1 MADRYVFTVSDRTG
15 ITAESL
21 GISLLCHFPSL
32 QFKTV
37 ALPFVDTPEKARDAV
52 RKINEACDRI
62 GARPLIFAT
71 LADDEIREI
80 IASGNGV
87 LFDLFDHFLAPLE
100 RELGLES
107 EHSIGSSHGVLNPN
121 KYTARI
127 SALNFTMR
135 TDDGMNANHYD
146 HAELVIVGVSRTA
159 KTPTSLYLA
168 LHYGVSTAN
177 FPLLEE
183 DLERA
188 RLPDKIIRH
197 RQKLFGLTIDPEMLR
212 QIRQARYDKGKYAQL
227 RQCEYEVTQAEALYR
242 RERIPFVNT
251 TAKSVEEIA
260 TTILHK
266 VNLNRDLM

>member
-1 MADRYVFTVSDRTG
+1 MVDRYVFTVSDRTG

-21 GISLLCHFPSL
+21 ALSLLCHFPSL
-32 QFKTV
+32 NFKTV
-37 ALPFVDTPEKARDAV
+37 ALPFVDTPEKARDSV
-52 RKINEACDRI
+52 RKINEASEKL
-62 GARPLIFAT
+62 GVPSLIFAT
-71 LADDEIREI
+71 LADDEIRNI
-80 IASGNGV
+80 IASGSGV

-100 RELGLES
+100 KELDLES

-135 TDDGMNANHYD
+135 TDDGMNADHYE
-146 HAELVIVGVSRTA
+146 HAELVVIGVSRTA

-183 DLERA
+183 DIERA
-188 RLPDKIIRH
+188 RLPDKILRH
-197 RQKLFGLTIDPEMLR
+197 RKKLFGLTIDPALL
-212 QIRQARYDKGKYAQL
+212 QQVRQARYDKGRYAQL
-227 RQCEYEVTQAEALYR
+227 RQCEYEVGQAEALYR
-242 RERIPFVNT
+242 RERIPFVDT

-266 VNLNRDLM
+266 FNLNRDLM

>member
-1 MADRYVFTVSDRTG
+1 MVDRYVFTVSDRTG

-21 GISLLCHFPSL
+21 GLSLLCHFPSL
-32 QFKTV
+32 VFKTV
-37 ALPFVDTPEKARDAV
+37 ALPFVDTPEKARDAA
-52 RKINEACDRI
+52 RKIHDAFEKA

-80 IASGNGV
+80 IASSAGV

-100 RELGLES
+100 KELETAS

-135 TDDGMNANHYD
+135 TDDGMNSTHYD
-146 HAELVIVGVSRTA
+146 HAELVIIGVSRTA

-168 LHYGVSTAN
+168 LHYGISTAN

-197 RQKLFGLTIDPEMLR
+197 RRKLFGLTIDPEMLQ
-212 QIRQARYDKGKYAQL
+212 QIRQARYDKGRYAQL
-227 RQCEYEVTQAEALYR
+227 RQCEYEVAQAEALYR